1 MILFKIFISAF
12 LIDNVVLMR
21 FLALCPFI
29 GMSTEEDKSVGMG
42 LAVTFVTVLAT
53 SVTYPIYRFILSE
66 GGIFG
71 TFTLPGGSKGSLEFL
86 QTLVFI
92 LVIAA
97 LVQLVEFY
105 LKKSAPALYGAMGIY
120 LALITTNCAILAVTL
135 DVQNNICPFTGKA
148 YDFPQSLVYALGV
161 ALGFLL
167 SLLLM
172 AGIRRRIRTSPIPAF
187 LKGTPILFVTA
198 ALLSM
203 AFMGFSG
210 LVK

>member
-1 MILFKIFISAF
+1 MTLFKIFLSAF

-29 GMSTEEDKSVGMG
+29 GMSTDEDKSIGMG

-53 SVTYPIYRFILSE
+53 CVTWPIYRFILQPL
-66 GGIFG
+66 G
-71 TFTLPGGSKGSLEFL
+71 LQFL
-86 QTLVFI
+86 HLLVFI
-92 LVIAA
+92 LVIAS

-105 LKKSAPALYGAMGIY
+105 LKKSAPALYGSMGIY

-135 DVQNNICPFTGKA
+135 DVINNTCPFTGKP
-148 YDFPQSLVYALGV
+148 YSFIESVVYALGV

-167 SLLLM
+167 SLLLL
-172 AGIRRRIRTSPIPAF
+172 AGVRRRIKTSPIPAF
-187 LKGTPILFVTA
+187 LKGTPILFVAA

-203 AFMGFSG
+203 AFMGFKG